1 MPFMAPSR
9 RAILIGGRWIET
21 AETAAI
27 RDPYSGETLA
37 DVCLAG
43 EAEIEE
49 ATKSAVAAFA
59 VSRHLPSHKR
69 ATALQAVANVLAS
82 RHEEFATCLSAESA
96 KPITDARRE
105 VGRAIS
111 TFTIAGEEA
120 KRIPGEVVPLDITP
134 GTDRYV
140 GITRRFAIGPILGIT
155 PFNFPLNLVAHKVAP
170 AMAVGNPIILKP
182 APQTPLTALMLGEVI
197 SQLGLPDG
205 MLSIVPCTNALAE
218 RMVTDDRFAMLSFT
232 GSAPVGWR
240 LKSKAGKKRVVL
252 ELGGNAGVIVE
263 PDADLD
269 HAAERCAIGGYG
281 YAGQTCISVQR
292 IYVQESVY
300 QPFLER
306 LLKRVRTL
314 KVGNPRDES
323 TAIGP
328 LIDEGSAKRVE
339 SWIQEAVAGGAKLEL
354 GGKRRGSVI
363 EATVLTDVKSEMKV
377 NQEEAFGPLVNVTPY
392 RTFGEAID
400 ALNDSPYGLQA
411 GVFTRDINKA
421 FHAYANIEAGA
432 VLINEIPTFRADQMP
447 YGGVKNSGLGREGV
461 RYAIEEMTEPKLL
474 VLNLS

>member
-1 MPFMAPSR
+1 MPLMAPAR

-21 AETAAI
+21 AETVAI

-140 GITRRFAIGPILGIT
+140 GITRRFPIGPILGIT

-197 SQLGLPDG
+197 SQLGLPEG
-205 MLSIVPCTNALAE
+205 MLSIVPCTNSLAE

-232 GSAPVGWR
+232 GSARRR
-240 LKSKAGKKRVVL
+240 LETQEQGGQKARGAGARRQC
-252 ELGGNAGVIVE
+252 GGDCGAGRGF
-263 PDADLD
+263 D
-269 HAAERCAIGGYG
+269 HAVERCAIGGYG

-323 TAIGP
+323 TTIGP

-354 GGKRRGSVI
+354 GGKRRGNVM

-392 RTFGEAID
+392 RTFGEAIE

-421 FHAYANIEAGA
+421 FQAYANIEAGA